1 MPADAVLFD
10 MDGVLVDSE
19 RYWVR
24 REREAILPATV
35 EGEAPEISEIT
46 GLNYRDIYEHVAAE
60 YEVAVD
66 RERFLEL
73 YDEAAAEVYGEQ
85 VRPLP
90 GLDDLL
96 GALSDAGVPAAIV
109 SSSPHDWIDRVVER
123 FDLGDAFAAVVSAE
137 DLDGPGKPAP
147 DVYEHAAARVGADP
161 DACVAVEDSA
171 HGVASAS
178 AAGATVVGYRSESDD
193 SADLSA
199 ADAVAATP
207 ADLAAAVRERA
218 LR

>member
-35 EGEAPEISEIT
+35 DGEAPEIAEIT

-60 YEVAVD
+60 YDVAVD
-66 RERFLEL
+66 RERFLDL
-73 YDEAAAEVYGEQ
+73 YEEAAAEVYGQQ
-85 VRPLP
+85 VRLLP
-90 GLDDLL
+90 GLRDLL
-96 GALSDAGVPAAIV
+96 SALADAGVPAAVV
-109 SSSPHDWIDRVVER
+109 SSSPQDWIDRVVER

-137 DLDGPGKPAP
+137 DLDGPGKPEP
-147 DVYEHAAARVGADP
+147 GIYEHAAARVGADP
-161 DACVAVEDSA
+161 AACVAVEDSE
-171 HGVASAS
+171 HGVAAAA
-178 AAGATVVGYRSESDD
+178 AAGAFVVGYRSESDD
-193 SADLSA
+193 RADLSA

-207 ADLAAAVRERA
+207 ADLRAAIRERA